1 VLATDGTAAPSQAC
15 FTITN
20 AIDPADGN
28 RYIGDVPDP
37 TKSGVQNGG
46 VNGGTLRIEGV
57 PGIIIRAV
65 ALGTQGAFGTSNQVN
80 VFAPPASCAPEP
92 DVNLAF
98 IDLNAG
104 VTNHLSVL
112 NNSDQTVVF
121 QSNVPRYW
129 RASLTSAG
137 VKIGLISNSACEIY
151 QARCQ
156 VVPGEFIVGS
166 NDRKSSQYDD
176 S

>member
-1 VLATDGTAAPSQAC
+1 ML

-20 AIDPADGN
+20 AIDAVDGN
-28 RYIGDVPDP
+28 RYIGDVPDS
-37 TKSGVQNGG
+37 TKPGVQNGG

-80 VFAPPASCAPEP
+80 VFAPPVSCAPEP

-112 NNSDQTVVF
+112 NVSDQTVVY
-121 QSNVPRYW
+121 QSNVGPPGDLRKAVQANATYMNFGIVSNYLGQPCNFPR
-129 RASLTSAG
+129 
-137 VKIGLISNSACEIY
+137 
-151 QARCQ
+151 
-156 VVPGEFIVGS
+156 PGNVRG
-166 NDRKSSQYDD
+166 
-176 S
+176 